1 MVAAI
6 ESVKTKKVGQLK
18 TELQNYSIKHSKT
31 IQSIFD
37 QAKIQAQANGNVNF
51 KSNSIFDNPQIK
63 GGTDSSAAQGNDTQK
78 AGANSS
84 SMNAS
89 TIMSKV
95 TSVITSVTQKFNAV
109 MDDIKNSIANL
120 SALSS
125 PQTTGQ
131 SVKPEENMPLDNK
144 GSDNKAAS
152 GQDRQKPNVG
162 FGQEATVDNSITEE
176 KEDKKADKEERE
188 SSTQLAQNSSEIDKA
203 TLKEIDKQYNAHYQ
217 MGTNNLDSIFKSAND
232 EITTSI

>member
-1 MVAAI
+1 
-6 ESVKTKKVGQLK
+6 
-18 TELQNYSIKHSKT
+18 
-31 IQSIFD
+31 
-37 QAKIQAQANGNVNF
+37 
-51 KSNSIFDNPQIK
+51 
-63 GGTDSSAAQGNDTQK
+63 
-78 AGANSS
+78 
-84 SMNAS
+84 MNAS

-95 TSVITSVTQKFNAV
+95 TAAITSVTQKFNAV

-152 GQDRQKPNVG
+152 GQDRQKPNNVG
-162 FGQEATVDNSITEE
+162 FGQETVDNSVTEE

>member
-18 TELQNYSIKHSKT
+18 TELQNYSIKRSKT
-31 IQSIFD
+31 IQSIFE

-78 AGANSS
+78 AGSNSS

-95 TSVITSVTQKFNAV
+95 TSTITSITQKFNAV

-144 GSDNKAAS
+144 GYDNKAAG

-162 FGQEATVDNSITEE
+162 FGQETVDNSVTEE

-217 MGTNNLDSIFKSAND
+217 MGTNNLDSVFKSAND

>member
-18 TELQNYSIKHSKT
+18 TELQNYSIKRSKT

-144 GSDNKAAS
+144 GSDNKAAG

-162 FGQEATVDNSITEE
+162 FGETVDNTITEE

-232 EITTSI
+232 EITTNI